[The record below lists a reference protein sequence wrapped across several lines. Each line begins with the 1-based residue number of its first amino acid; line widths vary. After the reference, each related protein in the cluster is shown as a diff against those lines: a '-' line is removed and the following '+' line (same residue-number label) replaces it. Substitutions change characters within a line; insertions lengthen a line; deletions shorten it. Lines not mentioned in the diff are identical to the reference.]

1 MKLGHSSRRTRRSSG
16 GRFPGSGIGKAA
28 GSVRSRRNRR
38 DRKSLGKG
46 EPEIEGEGWDR
57 KSGVNGRWIHSRAE
71 GKIGD
76 AGRAFA
82 DIVVNG
88 AGDRGAEV
96 ITETKGLEML
106 NRKESGADGT
116 AKGGGFKSSVV
127 GATGNMRKSSNEFG
141 GTIKGRVLN
150 EQIGEEVE
158 AAGLEVS
165 GGMDSRGRRHKKFNG
180 VRGAAKNKAN
190 EGGRR

>member
-1 MKLGHSSRRTRRSSG
+1 L
-16 GRFPGSGIGKAA
+16 
-28 GSVRSRRNRR
+28 
-38 DRKSLGKG
+38 
-46 EPEIEGEGWDR
+46 
-57 KSGVNGRWIHSRAE
+57 
-71 GKIGD
+71 
-76 AGRAFA
+76 A
-82 DIVVNG
+82 DIGGDGLGDMGAKMITKTERLKVGNG
-88 AGDRGAEV
+88 
-96 ITETKGLEML
+96 
-106 NRKESGADGT
+106 KESGADGT